1 MNISSVAGL
10 KGSPGSFAYAA
21 TKWALRGRT
30 KSAAIDLGGRKI
42 RVNSVHPGPIDTD
55 MIAFR
60 TPEPRD
66 ERMNQVPMHRHG
78 TPEEVAQLVAFL
90 LSGEVSYITGAE
102 VAISESGS
110 SA

>member
-21 TKWALRGRT
+21 PKWALRGMT

-55 MIAFR
+55 MLGWGRRSARNDTLNGGAGNDTLVGGAGSDVFSF
-60 TPEPRD
+60 ELAHAVEHVPR
-66 ERMNQVPMHRHG
+66 RWASGHRPRRH
-78 TPEEVAQLVAFL
+78 
-90 LSGEVSYITGAE
+90 
-102 VAISESGS
+102 
-110 SA
+110 